1 MEAKSFYNFRNR
13 VKEEMLHYLPE
24 LGQAEV
30 YLQEVLKNNG
40 INRHALQIL
49 KPGERCSPSIYLE
62 SYYERYRRGE
72 PWQEIMEDIAS
83 CYWRNCNRLPLALDE
98 VLSFAGVQNQLV
110 YRLVNYDRNEQLLS
124 EAPHIRWQ
132 DLAITFRWIAYRDE
146 IGLASSLVTNE
157 LMKRWEVSKEE
168 LWDVARNNMQK
179 QFPVTCIPMEE
190 LLLQLNYNYS
200 VPDKGEEE
208 GCRMYVLTN
217 SQKLNGAGS
226 IFYPGVLERFGE
238 EHSKDFF
245 LLPSSIHEMI
255 LIPAV
260 RGIVEEDLQEIVRY
274 TNQEVLAKGDFLSDH
289 VYYYER
295 KSKQIRQI

>member
-1 MEAKSFYNFRNR
+1 MEGKSFYDFRNR
-13 VKEEMLHYLPE
+13 VKEEILDYLPE

-30 YLQEVLKNNG
+30 YIQEILKNNG
-40 INRHALQIL
+40 INKHALQIL
-49 KPGERCSPSIYLE
+49 KPEERCSPSIYLE
-62 SYYERYRRGE
+62 CYYERYRRGE
-72 PWQEIMEDIAS
+72 SWQNIMEEIAS
-83 CYWRNCNRLPLALDE
+83 CYWRNRDRLPLALDE
-98 VLSFAGVQNQLV
+98 VLSFTGVQNQLV
-110 YRLVNYDRNEQLLS
+110 YRLVNYGRNEQLLS

-157 LMKRWEVSKEE
+157 LMGHWGVSVDE
-168 LWDVARNNMQK
+168 LWDIARKNMQE
-179 QFPVTCIPMEE
+179 QFPATCIAMEE
-190 LLLQLNYNYS
+190 LLLQLDYNYPVS
-200 VPDKGEEE
+200 QMGEER
-208 GCRMYVLTN
+208 CLMYVLTN

-226 IFYPGVLERFGE
+226 IFYPGVLEQFGK
-238 EHSKDFF
+238 EHEADIF

-260 RGIVEEDLQEIVRY
+260 RGIVEGDLQEIVRH
-274 TNQEVLAKGDFLSDH
+274 TNQEVLAEGDYLSDQ